1 MKMLNT
7 FAYSEKTFLFML
19 FRIVPFLILIVPA
32 LVIKWTIKMKIR
44 TLSLTL
50 AFTSSLAF
58 SCQLFAAEGLTPL
71 QPGATT
77 GTHTGALPP
86 DGLYMSMTSTYET
99 GVVRNGSGD
108 TAKIAGG
115 KNKLSNVGL
124 VMAATWVP
132 GWEFLGARYAVMVVQ
147 PYKFIQVKNTGQ
159 HTTDHTSG
167 LLGTSITPLALSWDL
182 HNNFHVGAGLAVYL
196 PDGKTA
202 YTRNAATGRKET
214 SGDNVSWD
222 YWSFEPNI
230 AISYLT
236 DDWGITLNNIFD
248 FNTKNNETDYR
259 SGSTWY
265 LDVTA
270 THRINNSLTAGLIG
284 NWTKQ
289 VTDDKING
297 RTVQGVEGI
306 YSAGKRVEHI
316 KAGPMMSYSVS
327 GVTVTGRLLFN
338 LHSENDAGMTFF
350 HIGVSMP
357 L

>member
-1 MKMLNT
+1 
-7 FAYSEKTFLFML
+7 
-19 FRIVPFLILIVPA
+19 
-32 LVIKWTIKMKIR
+32 MKIR
-44 TLSLTL
+44 TLPLTL
-50 AFTSSLAF
+50 ALTSYLVVP
-58 SCQLFAAEGLTPL
+58 CPLFAAEGLTPL

-86 DGLYMSMTSTYET
+86 DGLYLSMTSTYET

-124 VMAATWVP
+124 VMSATWVP
-132 GWEFLGARYAVMVVQ
+132 GWELFGARYAAMVVQ

-159 HTTDHTSG
+159 HTTDHTNG
-167 LLGTSITPLALSWDL
+167 LMGTSITPLALSWDL
-182 HNNFHVGAGLAVYL
+182 HNNFHIGAGLAIYL

-202 YTRNAATGRKET
+202 YTRNAVTGQKET
-214 SGDNVSWD
+214 SGDNVAWD

-248 FNTKNNETDYR
+248 FNTRNSETDYR

-265 LDVTA
+265 MDVTA
-270 THRINNSLTAGLIG
+270 THRISNNLTAGLIG

-289 VTDDKING
+289 VTDDKVNG
-297 RTVQGVEGI
+297 RTVQAVEGI
-306 YSAGKRVEHI
+306 YSTGKRVEHI
-316 KAGPMMSYSVS
+316 KAGPMISYDFS
-327 GVTVTGRLLFN
+327 GVTVTSRLLFN

-350 HIGVSMP
+350 HIGMSMP